1 MKFNIKNITYVSEDE
16 LSPSDNMKSVGM
28 VMDFSCSIVFKK
40 DADFTI
46 MVYRVGGSGSILTIF
61 VRKGDKKYTIIP
73 KDVSVQTLLSQ
84 LNFIY
89 NTEAEKPVI
98 LLEDHNEL
106 HDNETTLLY
115 KNEKLIARDENGEEE
130 ITDLTLQD
138 VYIMGTVVDNVL
150 LCLER
155 SKKGENG

>member
-1 MKFNIKNITYVSEDE
+1 MKFNIRNITYVSEDE
-16 LSPSDNMKSVGM
+16 LNPSDNMKSVGM

-46 MVYRVGGSGSILTIF
+46 MVYKVGGIGSLLTIF

-98 LLEDHNEL
+98 LLEDHSEL

-150 LCLER
+150 LCLEK

>member
-1 MKFNIKNITYVSEDE
+1 MKFNIRNITYVSEDE

-28 VMDFSCSIVFKK
+28 VMDFSCSIVFKE

-46 MVYRVGGSGSILTIF
+46 MAYKVGGSGSLFTLF

-73 KDVSVQTLLSQ
+73 KDVGIQTLLSQ

-98 LLEDHNEL
+98 LLEDHGGL

-138 VYIMGTVVDNVL
+138 VYIMGTVVDDVL

-155 SKKGENG
+155 SKKEENG